1 MCDIDKTKGT
11 FSLGPDSSVRSE
23 RKKQIA
29 SSAAIDFIH
38 GSDLKDF
45 CCPIDPKMEHTNI
58 WVMCIYILCDCLLV
72 WATAAAATVFPISL
86 LESFWGTKKSSR
98 AASKGTRARFTDYKI
113 HLGHPGRRW
122 DWDRD
127 GIERKYNGR
136 GEHMCMMLVAFVI
149 GYIHK
154 RNVRKEPKLWNG
166 RGLSPGRRDNLLRDR
181 TKSNWAPG
189 RCNLFKVFIS
199 PKYFFVLL
207 TFHF

>member
-58 WVMCIYILCDCLLV
+58 WVMCIYIYCV
-72 WATAAAATVFPISL
+72 TVF
-86 LESFWGTKKSSR
+86 SFGPPPPPPPSFPFPYWNLFGEQKSR
-98 AASKGTRARFTDYKI
+98 R
-113 HLGHPGRRW
+113 GRLQRGPEPALRIIKSTS
-122 DWDRD
+122 DIQGDD
-127 GIERKYNGR
+127 ETGIETELKRKYNGR
-136 GEHMCMMLVAFVI
+136 GEYMCMMLVAFVI

-181 TKSNWAPG
+181 TKSN
-189 RCNLFKVFIS
+189 
-199 PKYFFVLL
+199 
-207 TFHF
+207 